1 MDKRLPGLAAQKVL
15 MRKAF
20 LVPDY
25 NNFLMNKT
33 DPIKVGLIGAGQ
45 RLRSVVDTLLSVA
58 NGRIRVDAMYDP
70 DPISQAAT
78 ISAFG
83 PHVVNCDTEEQ
94 LAQFPSLDW
103 VFIGSPNGHHSR
115 QSVLALRS
123 GRNVFCEKP
132 LAINLRDCLAV
143 RQAVRD
149 TGRTFAFG
157 LVLRYSP
164 HYQKI
169 RDIVHSGSLGKII
182 SFEFNETLSFNHGGY
197 IFGNWRRNQALA
209 GTHLLEKCCH
219 DLDLA
224 NWITASRPSRVAS
237 FGGRDFFLP
246 TQQHHIARIGPDS
259 NGREAYQTWP
269 DPHRVNPFSGGADI
283 VDNQIAIIE
292 YENGVRAT
300 FHTNCNAGIPERR
313 FYICGT
319 EGSLRAD
326 AYTGIIEWKRIG
338 HDTVMEKIDSKTT
351 HSHAG
356 GDAAMARGLS
366 DTLLQGEPPLASV
379 EDGILACAT
388 AFGIDQAMACGKVVT
403 FPSLLDP
410 ESPSTKNRDS
420 AGT

>member
-1 MDKRLPGLAAQKVL
+1 MSAT
-15 MRKAF
+15 
-20 LVPDY
+20 
-25 NNFLMNKT
+25 N
-33 DPIKVGLIGAGQ
+33 PIKIGLMGAGQ
-45 RLRSVVDTLLSVA
+45 RLRNVVAPLLSVA
-58 NGRIRVDAMYDP
+58 EGSIRVEAMYDP

-78 ISAFG
+78 LSAFG
-83 PHVVNCDTEEQ
+83 SHVVNCNTEDQ
-94 LAQFPSLDW
+94 LAHLDSLDW
-103 VFIGSPNGHHSR
+103 VFIGSPNAHHSR
-115 QSVLALRS
+115 QSVLALLS

-132 LAINLRDCLAV
+132 LAVNLEDCLAV
-143 RQAVRD
+143 RQAVHK

-169 RDIVHSGSLGKII
+169 RDIVHSGLLGKII

-197 IFGNWRRNQALA
+197 IFGNWGRHRALA

-224 NWITASRPSRVAS
+224 NWITASRPNRAAS

-259 NGREAYQTWP
+259 NGLEAYQAWP
-269 DPHRVNPFSGGADI
+269 DPHRVNPFSEGADI

-338 HDTVMEKIDSKTT
+338 HDTAMERIDSGPPL
-351 HSHAG
+351 SNAG
-356 GDAAMARGLS
+356 GAAAMARRLA

-388 AFGIDQAMACGKVVT
+388 AFGIDQAMDSGEVVT
-403 FPSLLDP
+403 LASLLDP
-410 ESPSTKNRDS
+410 ETLPAHK
-420 AGT
+420 